1 MQAAVGV
8 AEDYGTYVMAHAY
21 HDRSVNRCIDAGV
34 KVIEHNFLVSE
45 ETIVRMKAEG
55 VALSAQAVMSV
66 VAFANPESITFF
78 SADQK
83 AKAFSVYQGAVQMFA
98 WAREHELLI
107 VSGGDMFGP
116 AYTGIQADN
125 IIALVELLDF
135 TPVEALR
142 TATSN
147 AATVLSW
154 SGGMNPYKDGSL
166 GVIEEG
172 AYADVIIVDGNP
184 LADIA
189 MIERDHVRFVVKDGT
204 VYKDTLPRNSR

>member
-1 MQAAVGV
+1 MKAAVGV

-45 ETIVRMKAEG
+45 ETIERMAKEG
-55 VALSAQAVMSV
+55 VALSAQVVMSV
-66 VAFANPESITFF
+66 VAFGDPESITFF

-83 AKAFSVYQGAVQMFA
+83 AKAASVNKGAIQMFA
-98 WAREHELLI
+98 WAREHGVLI
-107 VSGGDMFGP
+107 VTGGDMFGP

-125 IIALVELLDF
+125 LTAMVDLLGF
-135 TPVEALR
+135 TPVEVLR

-147 AATVLSW
+147 AAEVLSW
-154 SGGMNPYKDGSL
+154 SGGMNPYKDGPL
-166 GVIEEG
+166 GVVQEG

-184 LADIA
+184 LEDIH
-189 MIERDHVRFVVKDGT
+189 MVDREHVRVVLKDG
-204 VYKDTLPRNSR
+204 VIYKNTLD

>member
-1 MQAAVGV
+1 
-8 AEDYGTYVMAHAY
+8 MAHAY

-45 ETIVRMKAEG
+45 ATIMRMKEEG

-66 VAFANPESITFF
+66 VAFGDPESITFF

-83 AKAFSVYQGAVQMFA
+83 TKAASVNKGAIQMFG
-98 WAREHELLI
+98 WARKHGVLI
-107 VSGGDMFGP
+107 VTGGDMFGP

-125 IIALVELLDF
+125 VIALVELLDF

-147 AATVLSW
+147 AAEVLSW
-154 SGGMNPYKDGSL
+154 SGGMNPYKHGPL
-166 GVIEEG
+166 GVVEEG

-184 LADIA
+184 LADIN
-189 MIERDHVRFVVKDGT
+189 MISRDHVRVVVKDGT
-204 VYKDTLPRNSR
+204 VYKNTLDESSR